1 MVPKLLI
8 PPLEGGTDG
17 DGLPPNFDLATRG
30 AEVGPFIKS
39 YPWDG
44 DL

>member
-1 MVPKLLI
+1 MVPKLLN
-8 PPLEGGTDG
+8 PPLEGGVDG
-17 DGLPPNFDLATRG
+17 DGLPPNFDMSVRG
-30 AEVGPFIKS
+30 AELGPFIKS